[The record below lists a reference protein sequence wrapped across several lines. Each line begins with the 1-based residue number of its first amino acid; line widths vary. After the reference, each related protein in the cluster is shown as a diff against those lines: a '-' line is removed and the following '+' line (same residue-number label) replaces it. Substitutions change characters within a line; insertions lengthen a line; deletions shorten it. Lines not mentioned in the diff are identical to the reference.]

1 MKKSKVKMGQ
11 IDFVLFATI
20 MLLVAIGV
28 VMVYSAVHI
37 IRLSNLMIQNI
48 YLKKQVTVGMYWLY
62 FYGYSY

>member
-28 VMVYSAVHI
+28 VMVYSA
-37 IRLSNLMIQNI
+37 SSYYSAFKFNDPE
-48 YLKKQVTVGMYWLY
+48 YLFKKA
-62 FYGYSY
+62 SYCGHALVLFL